1 MIFPTNRLIIWT
13 GIIFIP
19 FSTFVAVVQLA
30 VALYIS
36 IFAALFIIMVI
47 IDAFLSTGRLDGIAI
62 ELPEIIRL
70 SKGREG
76 EIPLRILNK
85 KNLLKKIEI
94 GLPFPPELISSLTEK
109 IIELPY
115 DNELSS
121 IPWPCR
127 ALKRG
132 RAFMTRCY
140 VRVASPLSFWS
151 YRKRVTIQTE
161 IRVYPDLF
169 REKKDITFLF
179 QNRGLGVHSQ
189 RLMGKGRDFEQLRE
203 YSPGDSYEDIH
214 WKATAKRQYPV
225 SKVFQVERTQ
235 EVYIIMDASRMS
247 NRVING
253 NEETENNSHE
263 KLTIIEKYITSA
275 LIMGLVTERIGDLFG
290 FVAFSNKIER
300 FIRAKRGK
308 GHFNT
313 LRDAL
318 YTLQPVKVSPDFS
331 ELITF
336 ISLRIRHRA
345 LLIFMTSLDDPVLA
359 DNFIE
364 QISVLSKKHL
374 IIVNNLNTG
383 AVKPLFSSPDAS
395 TTGDVYKNLGRHMIH
410 QNLKIFEKRLKKR
423 GVGFVLLDNEKMNTQ
438 LISQYLNI
446 KQKQQL

>member
-1 MIFPTNRLIIWT
+1 MILPTNRLIIWT

-19 FSTFVAVVQLA
+19 FSIFVAVVQPS
-30 VALYIS
+30 VALIMS

-47 IDAFLSTGRLDGIAI
+47 IDAFLSTGRLDGIGI
-62 ELPEIIRL
+62 ELPEIVRF

-76 EIPLRILNK
+76 EIPVRILNK
-85 KNLLKKIEI
+85 GNLLKKIDI
-94 GLPFPPELISSLTEK
+94 AFPLPPELISSSTEK
-109 IIELPY
+109 TIELPH

-121 IPWPCR
+121 ITWPCR

-132 RAFMTRCY
+132 RAFMTQCY
-140 VRVASPLSFWS
+140 VRVASPLTFWS
-151 YRKRVTIQTE
+151 YRKRMAVQSE

-189 RLMGKGRDFEQLRE
+189 RLIGKGRDFEQLRE

-225 SKVFQVERTQ
+225 TKVFQVERTQ

-247 NRVING
+247 NRLVNG
-253 NEETENNSHE
+253 SKEDKNANSET
-263 KLTIIEKYITSA
+263 LTVIEKFITSA

-300 FIRAKRGK
+300 FVRAKRGK
-308 GHFNT
+308 GHFNA

-318 YTLQPVKVSPDFS
+318 YTLQPVKASPDFS

-364 QISVLSKKHL
+364 RISVLSRKHL
-374 IIVNNLNTG
+374 IIVNNLNAG
-383 AVKPLFSSPDAS
+383 DVKPVFASPDAS
-395 TTGDVYKNLGRHMIH
+395 TTEDVYRNLGRHMIH
-410 QNLKIFEKRLKKR
+410 QNLKTLEKRLKKR
-423 GVGFVLLDNEKMNTQ
+423 GVGFVLLDNDKMNTQ

>member
-1 MIFPTNRLIIWT
+1 MIRPTNRLIIWV

-19 FSTFVAVVQLA
+19 LSTFIAVVQPA
-30 VALYIS
+30 VAICMS
-36 IFAALFIIMVI
+36 ICAALFLSIVI
-47 IDAFLSTGRLDGIAI
+47 IDAFLNIGRLDGIVI
-62 ELPEIIRL
+62 ELPEIVRF

-76 EIPLRILNK
+76 EIPVRILNK
-85 KNLLKKIEI
+85 GNLLKKLEV
-94 GLPFPPELISSLTEK
+94 GFPLPQEL
-109 IIELPY
+109 
-115 DNELSS
+115 LSS
-121 IPWPCR
+121 STDMAIDLPQDNPLSSVSWPCK

-132 RAFMTRCY
+132 RVLMTQCY
-140 VRVASPLSFWS
+140 IRAVSPLAFWS
-151 YRKRVTIQTE
+151 YHKKTTVQSE
-161 IRVYPDLF
+161 IRIYPDLF

-189 RLMGKGRDFEQLRE
+189 RLIGKGRDFEQLRE
-203 YSPGDSYEDIH
+203 YIPGDSYEDIH

-225 SKVFQVERTQ
+225 TKVFQVERTQ

-247 NRVING
+247 NRVVNDSD
-253 NEETENNSHE
+253 ETEKDNQK
-263 KLTIIEKYITSA
+263 KLTVMEKYITSA

-300 FIRAKRGK
+300 FIRAKRGR

-318 YTLQPVKVSPDFS
+318 YTLQPVKASPDFS

-364 QISVLSKKHL
+364 RIEVLSKKHL

-383 AVKPLFSSPDAS
+383 AVKPLFSSPDAG
-395 TTGDVYKNLGRHMIH
+395 TTEDVYRNLGRHMIH
-410 QNLKIFEKRLKKR
+410 QNLKNLENRLKKR
-423 GVGFVLLDNEKMNTQ
+423 GVGFVLLDNEKMNAQ